1 MRVIFERIGSF
12 QTKLIVGLSKQQQE
26 DLLQIWM

>member
-1 MRVIFERIGSF
+1 MWVILDRIGSF
-12 QTKLIVGLSKQQQE
+12 QTKLIVGLSEQQQE

>member
-1 MRVIFERIGSF
+1 MRVIFERIGGF
-12 QTKLIVGLSKQQQE
+12 QTKLIVGLSEQQQE

>member
-12 QTKLIVGLSKQQQE
+12 QTKLIVGLSEQQQE